1 MAAIL
6 RVKDENGNIVS
17 IPAIKGDKGEKG
29 EKGDRGLPGSGG
41 VPDGGTT
48 GQVLT
53 KNSNADGDAGWKD
66 SSGAAFSDDGSG
78 NISVNGA
85 SANAKRFLNSLTVT
99 GLNYKYVNP
108 INSGTYASPYG
119 VYISSGTVI
128 DYVVGLTQ
136 VGFYTAYVNRK
147 VTDIPD
153 AAKAANSSLRG
164 FVCVSQID
172 NTASGGSTKCYAYIV
187 LIDQNSNFYIQYIQ
201 SSTGGG
207 WKRMYP
213 YETAESALIEKL
225 DKNQGTANSGKF
237 LGIGADGIV
246 VPTEVSGGGG
256 SSDSPWV
263 DLGEITVEE
272 SETAIKSI
280 SWELEGDIKE
290 VFITGEFQFVANNK
304 LLITAAK
311 AGNIKYQPPGI
322 NQYDQY
328 GAKTDALFEFAAWL
342 HRDNPAVG
350 YAWSGRG
357 GSNAWG
363 VGGCLAKQNFHYEA
377 IAPYDTPSSNYGW
390 SFGIT
395 KTLTIYGQYAD
406 TIVAGTHAH
415 AYVKYG

>member
-1 MAAIL
+1 MNLKIKFEL
-6 RVKDENGNIVS
+6 EETELNGEIENLIS
-17 IPAIKGDKGEKG
+17 SS
-29 EKGDRGLPGSGG
+29 SGG
-41 VPDGGTT
+41 SLPSGGTT

-85 SANAKRFLNSLTVT
+85 SANAKRFLNSLTVP
-99 GLNYKYVNP
+99 GLSYKYVNP

-136 VGFYTAYVNRK
+136 VGFYTAYVNRR

-213 YETAESALIEKL
+213 YETAESALMEKL

-246 VPTEVSGGGG
+246 VPTDVGGG
-256 SSDSPWV
+256 SGWV
-263 DLGEITVEE
+263 TLFNGTIATEEAVNSMSADLLKSCEGMNEFLVWYTNTKNTVETPGNDN
-272 SETAIKSI
+272 SEVTI
-280 SWELEGDIKE
+280 G
-290 VFITGEFQFVANNK
+290 
-304 LLITAAK
+304 K
-311 AGNIKYQPPGI
+311 A
-322 NQYDQY
+322 
-328 GAKTDALFEFAAWL
+328 
-342 HRDNPAVG
+342 
-350 YAWSGRG
+350 
-357 GSNAWG
+357 
-363 VGGCLAKQNFHYEA
+363 
-377 IAPYDTPSSNYGW
+377 NYGYGRFGDLTSDNEKIVHLLLTDNITYSYVIDTRGNSMQFNIGTGTGGW
-390 SFGIT
+390 SLNEAKPDYNKVKIACFNGTYIGT
-395 KTLTIYGQYAD
+395 ISLKIYGR
-406 TIVAGTHAH
+406 
-415 AYVKYG
+415 

>member
-17 IPAIKGDKGEKG
+17 IPAIKGDKGD
-29 EKGDRGLPGSGG
+29 KGDRGLPGSGG

-66 SSGAAFSDDGSG
+66 SSKAAFSDDGSG

-85 SANAKRFLNSLTVT
+85 SANAKRFLNSLTVP
-99 GLNYKYVNP
+99 GLDYKYVNP

-119 VYISSGTVI
+119 VYITSGTVI

-136 VGFYTAYVNRK
+136 VGFYTAYVNRR

-201 SSTGGG
+201 GSVGGG

-213 YETAESALIEKL
+213 YETAESALMEKL
-225 DKNQGTANSGKF
+225 DKNQGAANSGKF
-237 LGIGADGIV
+237 LGIGADGVV
-246 VPTEVSGGGG
+246 VPTDVSGG
-256 SSDSPWV
+256 SSKNYRKIAEVTISEEINNIVINKDVNGNPF
-263 DLGEITVEE
+263 EITEYLVFGTNVKATGATQIVT
-272 SETAIKSI
+272 SLNSTTFNNWGWTGINSFIDSTTAKSI
-280 SWELEGDIKE
+280 YMESIWIGRRILRLSSSQWGNSTLSVMYAPNREQEGNVEKISCINLIACTHP
-290 VFITGEFQFVANNK
+290 FSQGTITV
-304 LLITAAK
+304 
-311 AGNIKYQPPGI
+311 
-322 NQYDQY
+322 
-328 GAKTDALFEFAAWL
+328 W
-342 HRDNPAVG
+342 
-350 YAWSGRG
+350 G
-357 GSNAWG
+357 G
-363 VGGCLAKQNFHYEA
+363 
-377 IAPYDTPSSNYGW
+377 
-390 SFGIT
+390 
-395 KTLTIYGQYAD
+395 
-406 TIVAGTHAH
+406 
-415 AYVKYG
+415 

>member
-17 IPAIKGDKGEKG
+17 IPAIKGDKG

-66 SSGAAFSDDGSG
+66 SSGAEFSDDGSG

-85 SANAKRFLNSLTVT
+85 SSDAKRFLNSLTFP
-99 GLNYKYVNP
+99 GLNYKYINP

-128 DYVVGLTQ
+128 DYVVGLKQ
-136 VGFYTAYVNRK
+136 VGFYTAYVNRR

-172 NTASGGSTKCYAYIV
+172 NTASGGSQKCYAYIA

-201 SSTGGG
+201 GSVGGG

-213 YETAESALIEKL
+213 YETAESALVEKL

-246 VPTEVSGGGG
+246 VPTDVGGG
-256 SSDSPWV
+256 SGWV
-263 DLGEITVEE
+263 TLFNGTIATEEAVNSMSADLLKSCEGMNEFLVWYTNTKNTVETPGNDN
-272 SETAIKSI
+272 SEVTI
-280 SWELEGDIKE
+280 G
-290 VFITGEFQFVANNK
+290 
-304 LLITAAK
+304 K
-311 AGNIKYQPPGI
+311 A
-322 NQYDQY
+322 
-328 GAKTDALFEFAAWL
+328 
-342 HRDNPAVG
+342 
-350 YAWSGRG
+350 
-357 GSNAWG
+357 
-363 VGGCLAKQNFHYEA
+363 
-377 IAPYDTPSSNYGW
+377 NYGYGRFGDLTSDNEKIVHLLLTDNITYSYVIDTRGNSMQFNIGTGTGGW
-390 SFGIT
+390 SLNEAKPDYNKVKIACFNGTYIGT
-395 KTLTIYGQYAD
+395 ISLKIYGR
-406 TIVAGTHAH
+406 
-415 AYVKYG
+415 

>member
-66 SSGAAFSDDGSG
+66 SSGTAFSDDGSG

-85 SANAKRFLNSLTVT
+85 SANAKRFLNSLTVP
-99 GLNYKYVNP
+99 GLDYKYVNP

-201 SSTGGG
+201 GSVGGG

-213 YETAESALIEKL
+213 YETAESTLMEKL
-225 DKNQGTANSGKF
+225 DKNQGAANSGKF
-237 LGIGADGIV
+237 LGIGADGVV
-246 VPTEVSGGGG
+246 VPTEVSGSGNIEVPTGMELIVDHTVTEDEN
-256 SSDSPWV
+256 DSV
-263 DLGEITVEE
+263 SL
-272 SETAIKSI
+272 
-280 SWELEGDIKE
+280 
-290 VFITGEFQFVANNK
+290 VFTNDVYPLINNNK
-304 LLITAAK
+304 LLLILIERPEAA
-311 AGNIKYQPPGI
+311 
-322 NQYDQY
+322 
-328 GAKTDALFEFAAWL
+328 
-342 HRDNPAVG
+342 
-350 YAWSGRG
+350 
-357 GSNAWG
+357 GSSW
-363 VGGCLAKQNFHYEA
+363 VE
-377 IAPYDTPSSNYGW
+377 
-390 SFGIT
+390 
-395 KTLTIYGQYAD
+395 
-406 TIVAGTHAH
+406 VRAGTQLVASTSNSGAWKWAAFVGDSTSGLWLNNWKTANSNTAQYLNLAGGLHFGDRSVTGTA
-415 AYVKYG
+415 KYEPYNKISIGSYTAWFKTGMTIKIWGSKIT

>member
-1 MAAIL
+1 MNL
-6 RVKDENGNIVS
+6 K
-17 IPAIKGDKGEKG
+17 IKFELEETELKGEI
-29 EKGDRGLPGSGG
+29 ENLIPSSSGG
-41 VPDGGTT
+41 SLPSGGTT

-66 SSGAAFSDDGSG
+66 ISGYLS
-78 NISVNGA
+78 
-85 SANAKRFLNSLTVT
+85 
-99 GLNYKYVNP
+99 
-108 INSGTYASPYG
+108 
-119 VYISSGTVI
+119 
-128 DYVVGLTQ
+128 
-136 VGFYTAYVNRK
+136 
-147 VTDIPD
+147 
-153 AAKAANSSLRG
+153 
-164 FVCVSQID
+164 
-172 NTASGGSTKCYAYIV
+172 
-187 LIDQNSNFYIQYIQ
+187 
-201 SSTGGG
+201 
-207 WKRMYP
+207 
-213 YETAESALIEKL
+213 EKL
-225 DKNQGTANSGKF
+225 DKNQGAANSGKF

-290 VFITGEFQFVANNK
+290 VYITGEFQFASNNK

-328 GAKTDALFEFAAWL
+328 GAKKDALFEFAAWL

-377 IAPYDTPSSNYGW
+377 TAPHDTPSSNYGW

>member
-29 EKGDRGLPGSGG
+29 DKGDRGLPGSGG

-85 SANAKRFLNSLTVT
+85 SANAKRFLNSLTVP
-99 GLNYKYVNP
+99 GLDYKYVNP

-201 SSTGGG
+201 GSVGGG

-213 YETAESALIEKL
+213 YETAESALMEKL

-237 LGIGADGIV
+237 LGIGADGVV
-246 VPTEVSGGGG
+246 VPTEVGGR
-256 SSDSPWV
+256 SSEWKKIKDISV
-263 DLGEITVEE
+263 TSDAGVIEISITEDLEGNSLSLNEAFILIK
-272 SETAIKSI
+272 SETKQYAYAPITIPNASGQRKSI
-280 SWELEGDIKE
+280 GEYRNVNETENAPGVIRICPFGPYWMATYMKGGYQQNVVDYNWGFYYQKSQITINDTPK
-290 VFITGEFQFVANNK
+290 ITG
-304 LLITAAK
+304 ITLGFSTLEA
-311 AGNIKYQPPGI
+311 
-322 NQYDQY
+322 
-328 GAKTDALFEFAAWL
+328 EVW
-342 HRDNPAVG
+342 
-350 YAWSGRG
+350 GR
-357 GSNAWG
+357 
-363 VGGCLAKQNFHYEA
+363 
-377 IAPYDTPSSNYGW
+377 
-390 SFGIT
+390 
-395 KTLTIYGQYAD
+395 
-406 TIVAGTHAH
+406 
-415 AYVKYG
+415 

>member
-1 MAAIL
+1 MNL
-6 RVKDENGNIVS
+6 K
-17 IPAIKGDKGEKG
+17 IKFELEETELKGEI
-29 EKGDRGLPGSGG
+29 ENLIPSSSGG
-41 VPDGGTT
+41 SLPSGGTT

-85 SANAKRFLNSLTVT
+85 SANAKRFLNSLTVP
-99 GLNYKYVNP
+99 GLDYKYVNP
-108 INSGTYASPYG
+108 INSGTYTSPYG

-172 NTASGGSTKCYAYIV
+172 NTASGGSQKCYAYIV

-213 YETAESALIEKL
+213 YETAESALMEKL
-225 DKNQGTANSGKF
+225 DKNQGTSNSGKF

-246 VPTEVSGGGG
+246 VPTDVGGG
-256 SSDSPWV
+256 SEWVQVLKLKTEEDLHYITVSADTNGNELSFDEAYVFFVASKSSTDSSGIFGIGLRNWTTSFNGKTALYNYQMYNDAYIYAWYVQNISDDLGVKVEEILMNRFGNNLDSVSYYSDSSASNTYRAKDTAAEHSTIIRGSNVTKNTNGKLTTITLGV
-263 DLGEITVEE
+263 DM
-272 SETAIKSI
+272 SSSI
-280 SWELEGDIKE
+280 GFKAGCYLE
-290 VFITGEFQFVANNK
+290 VF
-304 LLITAAK
+304 
-311 AGNIKYQPPGI
+311 
-322 NQYDQY
+322 
-328 GAKTDALFEFAAWL
+328 
-342 HRDNPAVG
+342 
-350 YAWSGRG
+350 
-357 GSNAWG
+357 
-363 VGGCLAKQNFHYEA
+363 
-377 IAPYDTPSSNYGW
+377 
-390 SFGIT
+390 
-395 KTLTIYGQYAD
+395 
-406 TIVAGTHAH
+406 
-415 AYVKYG
+415 VK